1 MKKLSLVVLMA
12 IAPGATFAA
21 TVYDKDGTT
30 LDAFG
35 SIDVAFMNDHASR
48 DISAFNGK
56 KNDDNALLTRVKLGI
71 AGRSKINDSVSA
83 IGYTQWDM
91 PTGNHGLDDI
101 KARSQYVGFDA
112 YQYGI
117 LTFGRGDTAFYTVA
131 GTTDVF
137 NQLDQNVND
146 YYTLGNEKPA
156 QFMYSVSTLGWDV
169 RLSVQT
175 AASDVDSKNVDI
187 HNGAAFSVAT
197 RSNSGFGFSYGINY
211 TDFQY
216 ENDIT
221 KVSYFAPNIN
231 VMHQNTNTDDL
242 EFAYMHRPSWKVDKG
257 IALTYGNM
265 YEGLYAALT
274 GTVTKYDGYT
284 NHLYSYEA
292 LLSYTFDSGITLTS
306 YYGIKRFK
314 DANVISNAALS
325 GSYQIAPTFRV
336 YTEASFDIN
345 SKPERYYSKEQIRNI
360 AIGENKVLVGAQ
372 YSY

>member
-146 YYTLGNEKPA
+146 YYSLGNEKPA

-257 IALTYGNM
+257 VALTYGNM